1 LRSGC
6 VTAPSRY
13 GRALEEREGT
23 GEGSRPREG
32 RGLPTAPSPTCFIRS
47 MVSRAC
53 ARATIAMALC
63 LHTCR
68 DIVAAGPRAR
78 PTAMGLAGDGA
89 GPWPAAAC
97 RRGGGDAAAHASTV
111 SRLRLRGGGRG
122 HPKATPDEYAA
133 VEGVELTDRQA
144 RDLRRHWKRKPEWLE
159 VLKGGAKKLV
169 RTKTILN
176 VMKDRD
182 RLEQK
187 RRKSLPLHLI
197 DLGLNG
203 LAWVR
208 ELIGWDT
215 PSRFRPLIHVPPPNV
230 TAEAQVVLRQM
241 AHVLSLEDGYKIAR
255 DVRPKLVEQLALSGA
270 EAAAIDGAAA
280 LSQAGQVSKGAT
292 APHSEAMEDT
302 QLVAGA
308 GAAEAVSHMGSHT
321 YGEVASDGFAEILA
335 LAEPQPGEAFIDL
348 GSGSGKAVVL
358 AAALYPFS
366 KAVGVEFVRALHL
379 ASSRIVAAFRDA
391 LPRLPLYSSGRNTPP
406 EIDMVLGDLTS
417 VDWPSF
423 SKVRGSSSSSSA
435 SAACSVVF
443 AACTCWYVECAGGRG
458 EGG

>member
-1 LRSGC
+1 
-6 VTAPSRY
+6 
-13 GRALEEREGT
+13 
-23 GEGSRPREG
+23 
-32 RGLPTAPSPTCFIRS
+32 
-47 MVSRAC
+47 
-53 ARATIAMALC
+53 
-63 LHTCR
+63 
-68 DIVAAGPRAR
+68 
-78 PTAMGLAGDGA
+78 MGLAGDGA
-89 GPWPAAAC
+89 GGHLTSRADGVAVREEAVKRIASISCPFNPHAIPWPAAAC
-97 RRGGGDAAAHASTV
+97 RRGGGEAAAHASNV

-133 VEGVELTDRQA
+133 VEGVQLTDQQA

-159 VLKGGAKKLV
+159 VVKGGAKKLV

-255 DVRPKLVEQLALSGA
+255 DVRPKLVEQLALSGS

-292 APHSEAMEDT
+292 APQSEAMEEDT

-358 AAALYPFS
+358 AAALHPFS

-423 SKVRGSSSSSSA
+423 SKLRGSSSSSSA
-435 SAACSVVF
+435 SAACTVVF
-443 AACTCWYVECAGGRG
+443 AACTCW
-458 EGG
+458 